1 VKSFVSSI
9 LLVFLLPLI
18 SLAQSNYKPGYVVTT
33 KGDTLR
39 GFIDQRSWDT
49 NPEYIRFKASK
60 DGETQKFTPEEIT
73 FFSVGKS
80 DAYAKY
86 EGPITMDSASDLHV
100 NNFRDTSYKIA
111 VVFLK
116 VLKKGKNVCLYAYSD
131 NLKTRYFVSE
141 QPAFKPTELIYRL
154 YFAELSI
161 STAVANTGRTVNEN
175 TYMKQLYQLAL
186 KYNALSTLLQRDI
199 EDLSYEEYRIGKV
212 ITQINK
218 GNL

>member
-1 VKSFVSSI
+1 MKSYHLM
-9 LLVFLLPLI
+9 LLWAMLLPVF
-18 SLAQSNYKPGYVVTT
+18 SFAQSNYKPGYAVTT

-60 DGETQKFTPEEIT
+60 DGEVQKFTPEEIK

-86 EGPITMDSASDLHV
+86 DGPITMDSASDLHV

-131 NLKTRYFVSE
+131 NIKTRYFISE
-141 QPAFKPTELIYRL
+141 QPAFRPTELIYRL
-154 YFAELSI
+154 YYTELSI
-161 STAVANTGRTVNEN
+161 STTVANTGRTVNEN
-175 TYMKQLYQLAL
+175 TYMKQLYGLAL
-186 KYNALSTLLQRDI
+186 KYNALSTPLQRDI